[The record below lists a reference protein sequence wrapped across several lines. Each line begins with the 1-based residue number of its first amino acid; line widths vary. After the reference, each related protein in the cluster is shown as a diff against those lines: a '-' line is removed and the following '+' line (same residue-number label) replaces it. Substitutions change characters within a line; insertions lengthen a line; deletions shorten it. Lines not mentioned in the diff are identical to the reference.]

1 MGFILLNLILFPLV
15 LANLPWVQSKGYKS
29 CVMVSVLATI
39 FQILIWV
46 FTSPL
51 TIGATMIAGFIPFIG
66 EAILIPVLFFVLSL
80 IVSTLALFIADQIV
94 EDFEIKTMEDTF
106 KTAVILG
113 IISSILNSL

>member
-1 MGFILLNLILFPLV
+1 MTFILLNLVFFPLV
-15 LANLPWVQSKGYKS
+15 LANLPWVQSKGYKP
-29 CVMVSVLATI
+29 CVLVSILATV
-39 FQILIWV
+39 FQILIWI

-51 TIGATMIAGFIPFIG
+51 TIGATMIASFIPFIG

-80 IVSTLALFIADQIV
+80 IVSTLALFIADQVI

-113 IISSILNSL
+113 LISSVLNMF